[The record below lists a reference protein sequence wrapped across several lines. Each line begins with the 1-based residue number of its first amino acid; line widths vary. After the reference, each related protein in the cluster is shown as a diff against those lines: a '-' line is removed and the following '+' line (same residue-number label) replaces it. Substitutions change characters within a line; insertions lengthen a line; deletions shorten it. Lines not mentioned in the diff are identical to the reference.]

1 MSRAGHLG
9 RAARIFDTIVRP
21 IAATPSVVAAKLR
34 DLHPHSDEGGPW
46 ADPARPL
53 DNGSTLTGSLPEKEL
68 GEVVES
74 LTTGAAG
81 GCTGGQQK

>member
-9 RAARIFDTIVRP
+9 RAARILDTIVRP
-21 IAATPSVVAAKLR
+21 IAATPSVAKLR

-46 ADPARPL
+46 ADPWL
-53 DNGSTLTGSLPEKEL
+53 ENGSTLTGSLPEKEL

-74 LTTGAAG
+74 LATGAAG